1 MVRTDLML
9 LVVFAC
15 STIAGSEVV
24 GGQPLTQASSR
35 SKTSVSHVT
44 VTGPAKT
51 VKITKTLQL
60 SVSVQPRGA
69 ARRVRWASSD
79 TARATVN
86 AAGLVTGVR
95 TGTVSITATSTAD
108 SRKTGSIEIT
118 VQCPA
123 PRAVARSSNGD
134 VTWQNWVKDPGCF
147 DYVVTRDLVQGS
159 GVLTIQPGTVVG
171 FKNDVE
177 MVVTRNGALSA
188 VGDAG
193 QPILLTGTEKVR
205 GYWRGLRFTDSGSA
219 MNRLDHVTIEYG
231 GSRRVSFNQ
240 AANLAITHG
249 SSTGRSRVSV
259 SHTMLRESN
268 GYGLFVRAEDELAG
282 FTGNTLTKNALG
294 PAYVAPPVVGA
305 LQAGNKFT
313 GNDADFV
320 SVPAGGGINNIRR
333 NATWHNIGVP
343 YQILAGAPNELT
355 VEERAVLRIEPG
367 VDVRFGAGVGM
378 SILKGSFLVVEGA
391 PNNPVS
397 LHGDNTQW
405 RGIRVHDS
413 SAYFDHVA
421 IDDAGSARW
430 SGTREPGAVTI
441 MASNGGISKATF
453 GAGVST
459 GGARYSAVFTH
470 SGTFGSGC
478 PAQVFVPPPDSVG
491 DHCNAKGVVRPPVAP
506 GQGR

>member
-1 MVRTDLML
+1 MVRPDLML
-9 LVVFAC
+9 LAFLVF
-15 STIAGSEVV
+15 SIIAGPKAFWSEPMSDAFS
-24 GGQPLTQASSR
+24 GGQA
-35 SKTSVSHVT
+35 SVSRVVVT
-44 VTGPAKT
+44 APAKT
-51 VKITKTLQL
+51 VKIGGTLHL
-60 SVSVQPRGA
+60 SASVEPRE
-69 ARRVRWASSD
+69 VVQSVKWASSD

-86 AAGLVTGVR
+86 AAGVVTGVR
-95 TGTVSITATSTAD
+95 TGTISITATSTVD
-108 SRKTGSIEIT
+108 SHKTGSIKIAVE
-118 VQCPA
+118 CPA
-123 PRAVARSSNGD
+123 PRPVAKNSNGN

-159 GVLTIQPGTVVG
+159 GMLAIQPGTVVG
-171 FKNDVE
+171 FENDVE

-188 VGDAG
+188 VGEAE

-219 MNRLDHVTIEYG
+219 KNRLDHVTIEYG

-249 SSTGRSRVSV
+249 SSTGRSRVAV
-259 SHTMLRESN
+259 SNTILRESN
-268 GYGLFVRAEDELAG
+268 GYGLFVRAEDELVG
-282 FTGNTLTKNALG
+282 FTGNTITTNALG
-294 PAYVAPPVVGA
+294 PAYVAPPAVGA
-305 LQAGNKFT
+305 LQAGNNFT
-313 GNDADFV
+313 GNDVDII

-343 YQILAGAPNELT
+343 FRILAGAPNELT
-355 VEERAVLRIEPG
+355 VEEHAVLRIEPG

-378 SILKGSFLVVEGA
+378 SILKGSFLVARGE

-413 SAYFDHVA
+413 SAYFEHVA

-430 SGTREPGAVTI
+430 SGTQQAGAVSV

-459 GGARYSAVFTH
+459 GGAPYGAVFTH

-478 PAQVFVPPPDSVG
+478 PAQVFVPPPDAVG
-491 DHCNAKGVVRPPVAP
+491 DHCNAKGVVQPPAASAQRP
-506 GQGR
+506 

>member
-1 MVRTDLML
+1 MVRADLML
-9 LVVFAC
+9 LVVL
-15 STIAGSEVV
+15 SLSSIAGPEAMWSEPL
-24 GGQPLTQASSR
+24 GGAISR
-35 SKTSVSHVT
+35 GQTSVNRLKVT
-44 VTGPAKT
+44 APART
-51 VKITKTLQL
+51 VKIGGTLRL
-60 SVSVQPRGA
+60 SASDGPQEAVKQVK
-69 ARRVRWASSD
+69 WTSSD

-86 AAGLVTGVR
+86 AAGVVTGVR
-95 TGTVSITATSTAD
+95 TGKISITATSTAN

-123 PRAVARSSNGD
+123 PRAVARSSKGD

-240 AANLAITHG
+240 AANLAVTHG

-413 SAYFDHVA
+413 SAYFEHVA
-421 IDDAGSARW
+421 IGDAGSARW
-430 SGTREPGAVTI
+430 SGAREPGAVTI
-441 MASNGGISKATF
+441 MASNGGLSKATF

-459 GGARYSAVFTH
+459 GGAHYGAVFTH
-470 SGTFGSGC
+470 SGTFGLGC

-491 DHCNAKGVVRPPVAP
+491 DHCNAKGVVRPPAAT